1 MGRNTIELDEN
12 FEPIDRLA
20 IRNEEIKGRLNEVL
34 NEFLEEKKTN
44 NALKIKEKL
53 GYRFAKQIYL
63 ALSEYPRMTAE
74 QFFDLTYEDIEDYWV
89 KYLEFT
95 AYYNRHFEIVDNKQ
109 LFMAFMGINSRQY
122 AELESSDDEDIK
134 SLMNSI
140 NSTFIGLGFV
150 AGESGNSDSKA
161 TAQRMRAKGEGH
173 NLISASED
181 KFIEKATQRSAN
193 ELEKELMHLVGGAD
207 IKMLNK

>member
-1 MGRNTIELDEN
+1 MGKNTIELDEN

-74 QFFDLTYEDIEDYWV
+74 RFFDLTYEDIEDYWV

>member
-1 MGRNTIELDEN
+1 MRKNTIELDEN

-63 ALSEYPRMTAE
+63 ALSEYPRMTPE

-161 TAQRMRAKGEGH
+161 TAQRMPSNILTGYAIGYFP
-173 NLISASED
+173 IS
-181 KFIEKATQRSAN
+181 
-193 ELEKELMHLVGGAD
+193 
-207 IKMLNK
+207 